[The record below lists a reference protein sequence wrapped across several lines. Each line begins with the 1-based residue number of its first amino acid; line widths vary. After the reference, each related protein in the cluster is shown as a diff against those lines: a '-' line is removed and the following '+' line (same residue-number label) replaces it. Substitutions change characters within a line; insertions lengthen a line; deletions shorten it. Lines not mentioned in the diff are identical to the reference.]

1 MPPTVRLSQQ
11 WVGSGNAST
20 VHALQDFATAISK
33 DILKQ
38 VLAVLVKAKILI
50 NEETDQYDL
59 NPGMFAS
66 LSMGRR
72 RLAHGWV

>member
-1 MPPTVRLSQQ
+1 MAVLLQYNNNDTLSLDEL
-11 WVGSGNAST
+11 VS
-20 VHALQDFATAISK
+20 ATAISK

-59 NPGMFAS
+59 NPGTYLFAE
-66 LSMGRR
+66 
-72 RLAHGWV
+72 

>member
-1 MPPTVRLSQQ
+1 MTSSWQMAVLLQYNNNYTLSFDELI
-11 WVGSGNAST
+11 T
-20 VHALQDFATAISK
+20 ATAISK

-59 NPGMFAS
+59 NPSAS
-66 LSMGRR
+66 IFWIRSSE
-72 RLAHGWV
+72 A